1 MVVSYNLM
9 TRIIKGKFRESA
21 DASQNY
27 LILGKK
33 FY

>member
-1 MVVSYNLM
+1 MVLKQLNDG
-9 TRIIKGKFRESA
+9 IIKGKFRSA